1 MSGIAAHKTKNT
13 MTMKTTHEITICGER
28 ITITITR
35 VETRFGYVFIPSN
48 DFGEP
53 VVVVK
58 GFESEQEALEQE
70 TKSLTAMLS

>member
-1 MSGIAAHKTKNT
+1 MN
-13 MTMKTTHEITICGER
+13 TTHEITINGER
-28 ITITITR
+28 ITVTITK
-35 VETRFGYVFIPSN
+35 VETRFGFIFVPSN
-48 DFGEP
+48 DYGEP